1 MKQFKPSHTT
11 KLPFQLVICGVDDVP
26 DMLVQ
31 FVPTHIIS
39 ITDPDAEPLDFPA
52 EMEVLRLAFYDLHT
66 LTGMIAKTLTARDRG
81 DYPCVDH
88 AEAALDFGRSLP
100 DGARV
105 LIHCHAGVSRSTAAG
120 FLLVAARMPG
130 NEQAAFDLIKA
141 IRPVAQ
147 PNRLLV
153 LHGDRLLGAEKRMI
167 RCVDRGRP

>member
-39 ITDPDAEPLDFPA
+39 ITDPDDEPLDFPA
-52 EMEVLRLAFYDLHT
+52 QINVLRLAFFDLHT
-66 LTGMIAKTLTARDRG
+66 MTGMVAKTLTARDRG

-88 AEAALDFGRSLP
+88 AQAILDFGRCLP
-100 DGARV
+100 GGARV
-105 LIHCHAGVSRSTAAG
+105 LIHCHAGVSRSTAAA

-130 NEQAAFDLIKA
+130 QEDAAFNLIKR
-141 IRPVAQ
+141 IRPAAQ

-153 LHGDRLLGAEKRMI
+153 RHGDQLLGAEKRMI